1 MTLKPERVVKELGDV
16 SMIEVLRRLDDG
28 TAELAGYYVYG
39 GRGDSSILHESIG
52 AAEAEFA
59 RRTAQ

>member
-1 MTLKPERVVKELGDV
+1 
-16 SMIEVLRRLDDG
+16 MIEVLRRLEDG

-39 GRGDSSILHESIG
+39 GRGDSSILHESID